1 MHPGAGSSFPQD
13 RNGLDGASIAA
24 VLPQRDRAERTRDL
38 FGSGMGDA
46 AEAVIRAPSKSRQR
60 LIRGCEVVGRRFRN
74 RHLGPWIPWDGFR
87 MTPGHLI
94 NRKAAG
100 LAVHGVIRDEPE
112 NRMSDSDC
120 WSRGLPSVRS

>member
-1 MHPGAGSSFPQD
+1 M
-13 RNGLDGASIAA
+13 
-24 VLPQRDRAERTRDL
+24 
-38 FGSGMGDA
+38 
-46 AEAVIRAPSKSRQR
+46 IRV
-60 LIRGCEVVGRRFRN
+60 CEVAGRRSRN
-74 RHLGPWIPWDGFR
+74 RHLGPWFPWDGFR